1 MEKNQQELYEYARKR
16 VKQKKRVYTHFIF
29 FFIGSIFLFIINK
42 WLNVQEEYDWY
53 LWAITAWGFLFV
65 LHFIKTFVTESF
77 INKKWEQEQIEKLV
91 ARQERRIGQLEK
103 KLEKENND
111 DTINN
116 QPEDTT
122 TL

>member
-16 VKQKKRVYTHFIF
+16 VKQKKRVYLHFILF
-29 FFIGSIFLFIINK
+29 FVGSIFLFITNK
-42 WLNVQEEYDWY
+42 WLDVDPQTDWY
-53 LWAITAWGFLFV
+53 LWAITAWAFLFV
-65 LHFIKTFVTESF
+65 LHFIKVFVTESF

-103 KLEKENND
+103 KIDND
-111 DTINN
+111 N
-116 QPEDTT
+116 T